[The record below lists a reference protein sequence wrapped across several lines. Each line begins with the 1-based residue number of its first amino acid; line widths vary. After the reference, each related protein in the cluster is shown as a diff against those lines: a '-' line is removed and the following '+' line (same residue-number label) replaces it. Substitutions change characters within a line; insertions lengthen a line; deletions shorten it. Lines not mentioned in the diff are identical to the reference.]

1 MNALAITDAAA
12 WRELHDQASAPYRQ
26 GGPFAWHFARGKLGY
41 DPAFRGIVSRGLIGP
56 GRPRMLDIGSG
67 QSLFANLLHSMA
79 GMQRAGRWPAAWA
92 GTPPAPVYTGIELM
106 PRDVARAQSSVGH
119 IRPAPTIVCGN
130 MCTAEFPACDVVVIL
145 DVLHYVDLPA
155 QEGVLL
161 RVRDALRRGA
171 ADRQGQVPGRL
182 LLRVG
187 DAASRRGYAISQ
199 WVDHTVTRIRG
210 HKVSPTWG
218 RTLAEWIALL
228 QRLGFT
234 VQPLPMSEGTPF
246 ANVLLVADIDTA
258 TSTPSP

>member
-1 MNALAITDAAA
+1 MTTAILTPDAA

-26 GGPFAWHFARGKLGY
+26 GGNFAWHFARGKLGY

-79 GMQRAGRWPAAWA
+79 GMQRAGRWPQGWAA
-92 GTPPAPVYTGIELM
+92 TPPSPVYTGIELM
-106 PRDVARAQSSVGH
+106 PRDVARAQKSVGH
-119 IRPAPTIVCGN
+119 IRPLPTIVCGN

-145 DVLHYVDLPA
+145 DVLHYVDLAA

-161 RVRDALRRGA
+161 RVRDALLRGA
-171 ADRQGQVPGRL
+171 SERTVPGRL

-187 DAASRRGYAISQ
+187 DAASKRGFAISQ
-199 WVDHTVTRIRG
+199 WVDRTVTRIRG

-218 RTLAEWIALL
+218 RTLDEWIALL
-228 QRLGFT
+228 QRLGFS
-234 VQPLPMSEGTPF
+234 VRPMPMSEGTPF
-246 ANVLLVADIDTA
+246 ANVLLVADIED
-258 TSTPSP
+258 STT